1 MGYLSLVLTLWIIF
15 MLSPPGQ
22 AVYQKYGW
30 VGAVGIIVGLFVVSI
45 GPALLLAKSV
55 SETVAYRLF
64 TGWGG
69 DRRSSRRRIGGRTE
83 GIRTAKERKLDAMED
98 AELEAF
104 FEANPEDAL
113 AAEILAERLK
123 GGGDLQA
130 YASAEERALRL
141 EDDMSIEE
149 KCKRYNELADLYL
162 GSLAQPRK
170 AAEMLQAIVAE
181 FPNSY
186 QATLSRDRIARA
198 RAAAQEPPKTGSRW

>member
-22 AVYQKYGW
+22 AIYQKYGW
-30 VGAVGIIVGLFVVSI
+30 IGAVGIIIGLLVLSI
-45 GPALLLAKSV
+45 GPAMLLARSV
-55 SETVAYRLF
+55 SESIAYRLF
-64 TGWGG
+64 MGWGP
-69 DRRSSRRRIGGRTE
+69 DRRSSRRHMGGRTE
-83 GIRTAKERKLDAMED
+83 GIRTAQERKLDAMED
-98 AELEAF
+98 AELEDF
-104 FEANPEDAL
+104 FEKNPDDAL

-162 GSLAQPRK
+162 GALARPRK

-198 RAAAQEPPKTGSRW
+198 KAMPNEQTERGSGW